1 MIKAVLNFVQKTG
14 TVFFFCFVLASNI
27 LADYQI
33 QISIDSKGESAQKA
47 KEKGISIG
55 QKKAFETLLK
65 RLLPNSEFDNVIS
78 VSPNSEDF
86 LVTYHLAQ
94 ERFSPTHYK
103 ADITYQF
110 DTKALQKYFQSQHVS
125 YLDAMIPQFII
136 LPLIRHKG
144 QLKFYWQALDLL
156 REVEERY
163 PLLDFLLPLGD
174 LDDDKLFDDQ
184 AQTAQT
190 LFENLNNRYGLN
202 ATLILILD
210 VSDAIGLKEEESGAP
225 AATGFLLNKIVIKP
239 FGLVD
244 FDSFVYQLKMPDV
257 LSVETI
263 RHHFE
268 KIFPILIGNWFDK
281 HLVSVSEPVS
291 YLYQINTYGLK
302 SMTKTLDWLENLAQ
316 IEQVNLKEF
325 NAENMT
331 VEVLYR
337 GEKEKL
343 EQVMNDQKFLYKSLN
358 AANLEM
364 V

>member
-1 MIKAVLNFVQKTG
+1 MIKAALNFVRKTG
-14 TVFFFCFVLASNI
+14 TAFFFCLFLTNNI

-33 QISIDSKGESAQKA
+33 QISIDSKGESAQTA
-47 KEKGISIG
+47 KEKGIALG
-55 QKKAFETLLK
+55 RKKAFETLLK
-65 RLLPNSEFDNVIS
+65 RLLPNSEFDRLIS
-78 VSPNSEDF
+78 APPNSEDF

-103 ADITYQF
+103 ADISYQF
-110 DTKALQKYFQSQHVS
+110 DTKALQQYFQSKRLS
-125 YLDAMIPQFII
+125 YLDAMIPRFVI
-136 LPLIRHKG
+136 LPLIRQNG

-156 REVEERY
+156 REIEERY

-190 LFENLNNRYGLN
+190 LFANLNNRYGLN

-210 VSDAIGLKEEESGAP
+210 VSDAVRSKEEESDAP
-225 AATGFLLNKIVIKP
+225 TANQLLLNKVVIKP

-244 FDSFVYQLKMPDV
+244 FDSFVYQLKAPDV
-257 LSVETI
+257 LSVETLK
-263 RHHFE
+263 HHFE

-281 HLVSVSEPVS
+281 HLVRVFEPKP
-291 YLYQINTYGLK
+291 YLYKINTYGLK

-316 IEQVNLKEF
+316 TDQVNLKEF
-325 NAENMT
+325 NTENMI
-331 VEVLYR
+331 VEIIYR
-337 GEKEKL
+337 GEQDKL
-343 EQVMNDQKFLYKSLN
+343 EQALNSQKILYKSLN
-358 AANLEM
+358 SVSEQA

>member
-1 MIKAVLNFVQKTG
+1 MIKAVLNFVKKTG
-14 TVFFFCFVLASNI
+14 IAFFFLFCGHLC
-27 LADYQI
+27 ADHQI
-33 QISIDSKGESAQKA
+33 QISIDSKGNSAHKA
-47 KEKGISIG
+47 KEKGIDLG
-55 QKKAFETLLK
+55 RKKAFKTLLK
-65 RLLPNSEFDNVIS
+65 RLLPNSEFDSIIS
-78 VSPNSEDF
+78 MSPNSEDF

-94 ERFSPTHYK
+94 ERFSPTRYK

-110 DTKALQKYFQSQHVS
+110 DTKALQKYFQNQRVS
-125 YLDAMIPQFII
+125 YLDAMIPQFIV

-156 REVEERY
+156 RVIEERY
-163 PLLDFLLPLGD
+163 PLVDFLLPLGD

-202 ATLILILD
+202 ATLVLILD
-210 VSDAIGLKEEESGAP
+210 VSDEIVSKEEESGAP
-225 AATGFLLNKIVIKP
+225 AATGLLLNKIVIKP

-244 FDSFVYQLKMPDV
+244 FDSFVYQLKTPDV

-263 RHHFE
+263 KYHFE

-302 SMTKTLDWLENLAQ
+302 SMTKALKWLENLAQ

-331 VEVLYR
+331 VEVFYR

-343 EQVMNDQKFLYKSLN
+343 EQAMNGQKFLYKSLN
-358 AANLEM
+358 TPNHEL